1 MSQPGFW
8 VSPEFCAEQLISLM
22 DSSRLAE
29 YLIQER
35 SSDKA
40 AWQSKLML
48 ALCEY
53 YSCISQQITLIS
65 DIVSHVPEYNE
76 DVGKDEFFVSEKEAA
91 IMTSLLSLMAITRN
105 ELEHKHRLS
114 LTVH

>member
-1 MSQPGFW
+1 MSRLGFW

-22 DSSRLAE
+22 DSSRLIE
-29 YLIQER
+29 HLIQEN

-40 AWQSKLML
+40 AWKSKLML
-48 ALCEY
+48 TLCEY
-53 YSCISQQITLIS
+53 YSCISQQIALIS
-65 DIVSHVPEYNE
+65 DIVLQEPEHNE
-76 DVGKDEFFVSEKEAA
+76 DTGKEEFFVSEKEAA
-91 IMTSLLSLMAITRN
+91 IMTSLLSLMTITRN